1 MQVMPTTATSPPISI
16 ENVNQLENNIHAGV
30 RILRHYR
37 DSYFNDD
44 SMDQENQTL
53 LAFAGYNAGPNRI
66 NRLRKEAAAQG
77 LNPNVWFGNVERVVA
92 RKVGREPV
100 QYVSNVYKY
109 YVAYRL
115 MWELAENRPAIS
127 N

>member
-1 MQVMPTTATSPPISI
+1 VK
-16 ENVNQLENNIHAGV
+16 
-30 RILRHYR
+30 ILRHYR

-44 SMDQENQTL
+44 SIDAENQTL
-53 LAFAGYNAGPNRI
+53 FAFAAYNAGPNRI

-77 LNPNVWFGNVERVVA
+77 LDPNLWFYNVERVVA

-100 QYVSNVYKY
+100 QYVSNVFKY

-115 MWELAENRPAIS
+115 SMDLTTSKPTIPQ
-127 N
+127 